1 MEDKTNVIKIQRYHS
16 PCGDLMLGSF
26 EDKLCLC
33 DWAAESHRDIVD
45 RRLRKVLKAGYE
57 KSTSDVI
64 LEAMSQLDEYF
75 NGERTVFEVPLLFV
89 GTEFQKSVWYKL
101 LEIPYGSTVSYGEL
115 AKQLDLPKA
124 VRAVAAANGANAIS
138 IFAPCHRVIGSNHSL
153 VGYGGGLPA
162 TSIEYAKRI
171 LNETHASLF
180 DAAQETGLSGTGRLY
195 DLFVNIEGMTPGEY
209 KNGGESLSINYSFA
223 KSPFGEIFIAS
234 TDKGI
239 CCMEFADE
247 HDAAFNSLRK
257 KFPNAKFTSIV
268 DEVQQN
274 ALFIFTQDWSKLK
287 EIKLHLKGTD
297 FQLKVW
303 ETLLKIPVGGLTTY
317 GDIAV
322 GINNPR
328 ACRAVG
334 TAVGENPVAFL
345 IPCHRV
351 IRASGELGNYHW
363 GEIRKTAMIGWE
375 AAKGEVK
382 RGL

>member
-1 MEDKTNVIKIQRYHS
+1 MGDKTNVTSVMNEQKTLDYARIAQAI
-16 PCGDLMLGSF
+16 
-26 EDKLCLC
+26 
-33 DWAAESHRDIVD
+33 
-45 RRLRKVLKAGYE
+45 GYIRE
-57 KSTSDVI
+57 NFKR
-64 LEAMSQLDEYF
+64 QPGLDEIA
-75 NGERTVFEVPLLFV
+75 GEVALSTAHFQRMF
-89 GTEFQKSVWYKL
+89 TEWA
-101 LEIPYGSTVSYGEL
+101 GVS
-115 AKQLDLPKA
+115 PKK
-124 VRAVAAANGANAIS
+124 
-138 IFAPCHRVIGSNHSL
+138 FL
-153 VGYGGGLPA
+153 
-162 TSIEYAKRI
+162 
-171 LNETHASLF
+171 
-180 DAAQETGLSGTGRLY
+180 Q
-195 DLFVNIEGMTPGEY
+195 Y

-239 CCMEFADE
+239 CCMEFADD

-257 KFPNAKFTSIV
+257 KFPNARFTSIV

-317 GDIAV
+317 GDIAA

-363 GEIRKTAMIGWE
+363 GEIRKSAMIGWE
-375 AAKGEVK
+375 AAKVDV
-382 RGL
+382 

>member
-1 MEDKTNVIKIQRYHS
+1 MNEQKTLDYARIAQAI
-16 PCGDLMLGSF
+16 
-26 EDKLCLC
+26 
-33 DWAAESHRDIVD
+33 
-45 RRLRKVLKAGYE
+45 GYIRE
-57 KSTSDVI
+57 NFKR
-64 LEAMSQLDEYF
+64 QPGLDEIA
-75 NGERTVFEVPLLFV
+75 GEVALSTAHFQRMF
-89 GTEFQKSVWYKL
+89 TEWAGIS
-101 LEIPYGSTVSYGEL
+101 
-115 AKQLDLPKA
+115 PKK
-124 VRAVAAANGANAIS
+124 
-138 IFAPCHRVIGSNHSL
+138 FL
-153 VGYGGGLPA
+153 QY

-234 TDKGI
+234 TDK
-239 CCMEFADE
+239 
-247 HDAAFNSLRK
+247 
-257 KFPNAKFTSIV
+257 
-268 DEVQQN
+268 VQQN